1 MGDILRGTTALE
13 TLPGYSWFLIEC
25 SWEYVNDDAAVK
37 KWKEVYN
44 WFKNKPDKGEEYDN
58 LRNEIADEGLIA
70 LNLIA
75 KRRFV
80 IAGQA
85 KSNKPLQKLASMITL
100 MTPIKVDVY
109 AATNVF
115 EFGNINKDDLGFDV
129 DVPEGPIRF

>member
-1 MGDILRGTTALE
+1 MADILKGTTALE
-13 TLPGYSWFLIEC
+13 TLSGYSWFLIEC
-25 SWEYVNDDAAVK
+25 SWECEHDVDAIT

-44 WFKNKPDKGEEYDN
+44 WFKNKPDKVEEYDP
-58 LRNEIADEGLIA
+58 LREEIADEGLIA

-85 KSNKPLQKLASMITL
+85 KTNKPLQKLASMITL
-100 MTPIKVDVY
+100 KSPIKVDVY

-115 EFGNINKDDLGFDV
+115 EFGTINKDDLGFDI
-129 DVPEGPIRF
+129 DVPDGPIRF